1 MATELT
7 KPTQLSWRKFL
18 LSEAGREGMLILRE
32 KAPSVHKSTADE
44 MIFEAG
50 RAQGYRDCLDQISE
64 VIGIEPI
71 KDINPSND

>member
-1 MATELT
+1 
-7 KPTQLSWRKFL
+7 
-18 LSEAGREGMLILRE
+18 
-32 KAPSVHKSTADE
+32 

-64 VIGIEPI
+64 VIGVEPL

>member
-1 MATELT
+1 
-7 KPTQLSWRKFL
+7 
-18 LSEAGREGMLILRE
+18 MLILRE
-32 KAPSVHKSTADE
+32 KAPSVHKASADE

-64 VIGIEPI
+64 VIGVEPL